1 MTGAED
7 WSHKGLVVKYVHLGP
22 LWYLSVPVQHTPKM
36 SKNNFLLKEQASNK
50 NQHFLKPFWEWTL
63 LLNSIFYTKVTKN
76 ICHTSNVFEIP
87 PVKPSSRY
95 NGTTCPNRNI
105 NQVVFSPLGG
115 GIKNA
120 YAFVNHQDIDRITWM
135 KSMTWAIHS
144 GHQNQPS
151 HPTNDSSCLARHRAC
166 WPIFRKPR
174 TLDHSLPTFSK
185 RVRLARLVSSMSC
198 ASHHCWYW
206 ARRASHVVQL
216 RKRFC
221 WLEPGCTDLLWR
233 TFHQHGPWGYLKK
246 HQHGV
251 IIFQKNAFKK

>member
-144 GHQNQPS
+144 GFAWPGWSPQCHVHRTIADIGHEG
-151 HPTNDSSCLARHRAC
+151 HPMWSNWESASAG
-166 WPIFRKPR
+166 W
-174 TLDHSLPTFSK
+174 SL
-185 RVRLARLVSSMSC
+185 
-198 ASHHCWYW
+198 
-206 ARRASHVVQL
+206 VVL
-216 RKRFC
+216 TCFGE
-221 WLEPGCTDLLWR
+221 LFINMG
-233 TFHQHGPWGYLKK
+233 
-246 HQHGV
+246 HGV
-251 IIFQKNAFKK
+251 T